1 MSLYRKKRV
10 VVITTAKRSFFRWKL
25 HIISLFSIE
34 EEKPTLFSLS
44 YLVSFNVDPKLIFFY
59 SIHWWTVNL
68 EFPLFPLP
76 DQTSYSPPRSWL
88 VLDRTVALH
97 PKAAVPLKIR
107 LFSLCIQLFLDRFS
121 AGIVCIEKGHWNPH
135 LRDKSWWHFSV
146 NKNMMVYDLSYIHK
160 HIHMV
165 LENNFEF

>member
-1 MSLYRKKRV
+1 METYFTQISWLLLLLSQVRVCLSIEKKRV

-34 EEKPTLFSLS
+34 EENPTLFSLS

-76 DQTSYSPPRSWL
+76 DQTSYSPPCSWL
-88 VLDRTVALH
+88 VIDRTVALH

-121 AGIVCIEKGHWNPH
+121 AGIVYRKGW
-135 LRDKSWWHFSV
+135 
-146 NKNMMVYDLSYIHK
+146 
-160 HIHMV
+160 
-165 LENNFEF
+165 LESSFGRKILMAF

>member
-1 MSLYRKKRV
+1 M

-34 EEKPTLFSLS
+34 EENPTLFSLS

-76 DQTSYSPPRSWL
+76 DQTSYSLPCSWL
-88 VLDRTVALH
+88 VIDRTVALH

-121 AGIVCIEKGHWNPH
+121 AGIMYRKGGLESLISILIWS
-135 LRDKSWWHFSV
+135 LRKI
-146 NKNMMVYDLSYIHK
+146 LSLDYQLSSTLADEISLK
-160 HIHMV
+160 VKPSI
-165 LENNFEF
+165 

>member
-1 MSLYRKKRV
+1 MINLSSFFSKHSSTFKIKNWRTFGDLLHSNQLTTAAVKSSESLSLYRKKRV

-76 DQTSYSPPRSWL
+76 DQTSYSPPCSWL
-88 VLDRTVALH
+88 VIDRTVALH

-107 LFSLCIQLFLDRFS
+107 LFSLCIQLFLDKIS
-121 AGIVCIEKGHWNPH
+121 AGIVCIEKG
-135 LRDKSWWHFSV
+135 
-146 NKNMMVYDLSYIHK
+146 
-160 HIHMV
+160 
-165 LENNFEF
+165 